1 VADDSIRGRR
11 FSKSD
16 FQEVLTALLE
26 RTRRTSPPPSAVSRN
41 LTRPCRVEAGGYK
54 AESAAMTKLPPVPR
68 DNRSPQGPGES
79 PQVER
84 ASSDHKPPPREN
96 LKEQGRQ
103 GNIAQNTTNQ
113 GYQQD
118 R

>member
-1 VADDSIRGRR
+1 M
-11 FSKSD
+11 
-16 FQEVLTALLE
+16 TAK
-26 RTRRTSPPPSAVSRN
+26 P
-41 LTRPCRVEAGGYK
+41 
-54 AESAAMTKLPPVPR
+54 PPVPPAS
-68 DNRSPQGPGES
+68 RSPKGPGGAPKTPRDTS
-79 PQVER
+79 Q
-84 ASSDHKPPPREN
+84 HKPEREN